1 MKEKSKKDERNKNP
15 VAVALASMRWP
26 GHVPGPSQ
34 PRRLRCDTISRINAY
49 QRQNG
54 LDLFDRALNSALD
67 RAELLQ
73 PGQARFDPKKSEGGR
88 RNGRRALEAV
98 GAVVGYAAAAS
109 PGPDRRERLSECPA
123 RDLLADLGHWCDRE
137 GVDFAA
143 EVAAG
148 LRNWRAER

>member
-34 PRRLRCDTISRINAY
+34 PRRLRCDTIDRINVY
-49 QRQNG
+49 QKLNG

-73 PGQARFDPKKSEGGR
+73 PGQARFDPERGEGGR
-88 RNGRRALEAV
+88 RNGRRALDAG
-98 GAVVGYAAAAS
+98 GAVAGYAAS
-109 PGPDRRERLSECPA
+109 LGLDGKERPSECPA
-123 RDLLADLGHWCDRE
+123 RDLIADLGHWCDRE